1 MAVTQY
7 IGARYVPKFYEN
19 SDGTEEWRAGVEY
32 EPLTIVTWNGN
43 SYTSKKP
50 IPSTVGAPSDNPS
63 YWVATGIFN
72 QQIADLTNRVNALGE
87 EIKKY
92 YVTPEMFGAAGDG
105 VTNDTAAMQEA
116 VDTGYIVLLSGEYL
130 IDTVNVTKDT
140 VIYGVGGSVKPTL
153 TGAAPAPTKTA
164 FNFSANG
171 TVEGVDFIGSISSTG
186 DLNRYPV
193 IDAKNIEKLIVKNC
207 SFRDFGGEYVNQS
220 GTAMYDFYAVY
231 IRAVDVDSTVI
242 DGNTF
247 SGRANDETIMVCPK
261 TKTGKTEVTFTN
273 NISEDMPVGAS
284 INLFGTVVKVNCNV
298 WNNCSYP
305 GSAVNL
311 ACEELYFIDNTFNG
325 CSYQNIVDANEE
337 CLFHAE
343 HSIIKNNIVKG
354 AVIVFADIVGEVLT
368 LENNYVEGGG
378 LVKHEITSRT
388 SELVPV
394 VLQNSV
400 KRTQPVVTI
409 RNNTI
414 KVNNSGNDIA
424 IFRVGSLGA
433 SNAGLYP
440 AASYTAGGRVS
451 IENNMVEGMGGYVA
465 EKYFSLIKLIFKRI
479 SMRNNTVKNI
489 NRDQGSS
496 AAKFLIMLDSRIGAS
511 DVKTE
516 LIDIMGNMFYDMDS
530 VFTNGVYAIG
540 QLRGSDSPAKPVGII
555 DMFHNH
561 NIGGRFLGGIA
572 SNFYDTM
579 NTDIS

>member
-50 IPSTVGAPSDNPS
+50 IPSTVGAPSENPS

-153 TGAAPAPTKTA
+153 TGTAPAPTKTA

-171 TVEGVDFIGSISSTG
+171 TVEGVDFIGSISATG

-193 IDAKNIEKLIVKNC
+193 IDAENFEKLTVKNC
-207 SFRDFGGEYVNQS
+207 TFRDFGGEYVNQS

-231 IRAVDVDSTVI
+231 IRAIDVDSVII

-273 NISEDMPVGAS
+273 NISENMPVGAS
-284 INLFGTVVKVNCNV
+284 VNLFASVVKANYNV
-298 WNNCSYP
+298 WNTCSYP
-305 GSAVNL
+305 GSAVN
-311 ACEELYFIDNTFNG
+311 AAGDELYFIGNVFSG
-325 CSYQNIVDANEE
+325 CSFANVIDSNEE
-337 CLFHAE
+337 CLLHSE
-343 HSIIKNNIVKG
+343 HSIIKDNIFKG
-354 AVIVFADIVGEVLT
+354 AVQVFADIVGEVMDF
-368 LENNYVEGGG
+368 EGNYVEGGG
-378 LVKHEITSRT
+378 FLKHEITARNSD
-388 SELVPV
+388 LIPV
-394 VLQNSV
+394 ALQNSI
-400 KRTQPVVTI
+400 KRNQPVVTI
-409 RNNTI
+409 RNNTL
-414 KVNNSGNDIA
+414 KLDNSGNNIA
-424 IFRVGSLGA
+424 TVRAGSVGA
-433 SNAGLYP
+433 SYAGLYP
-440 AASYTAGGRVS
+440 ASTYGNGGRIT
-451 IENNMVEGMGGYVA
+451 IENNMIEGMGGYVA
-465 EKYFSLIKLIFKRI
+465 EKFLNLIQLVFKRI
-479 SMRNNTVKNI
+479 SYRNNTIKNI
-489 NRDQGSS
+489 NRDQAAST
-496 AAKFLIMLDSRIGAS
+496 AKFMIMLDSRTNGS
-511 DVKTE
+511 DNKVP
-516 LIDIMGNMFYDMDS
+516 LIDIMGNMFYEMDS
-530 VFTNGVYAIG
+530 VFTGGVYAIG
-540 QLRGSDSPAKPVGII
+540 EQRGSGSPAVPVGII
-555 DMFHNH
+555 DLYHNH
-561 NIGGRFLGGIA
+561 NIDGGIYA
-572 SNFYDTM
+572 GITSTHYDTL
-579 NTDIS
+579 NTDIT

>member
-50 IPSTVGAPSDNPS
+50 IPSTVGAPSENPS

-72 QQIADLTNRVNALGE
+72 QQIADLTNRVNALSE
-87 EIKKY
+87 EIKTY

-105 VTNDTAAMQEA
+105 VTNDTAAMQDA

-140 VIYGVGGSVKPTL
+140 IIYGVGGSVKPTL

-171 TVEGVDFIGSISSTG
+171 TVECVDFIGSISATG
-186 DLNRYPV
+186 ELNRYPV
-193 IDAKNIEKLIVKNC
+193 IDAENIEKLSIEKC
-207 SFRDFGGEYVNQS
+207 TFRDFGGEYVNQS

-231 IRAVDVDSTVI
+231 IRAIDVDSTI
-242 DGNTF
+242 IEGNTF

-273 NISEDMPVGAS
+273 NIFENMPVGAS
-284 INLFGTVVKVNCNV
+284 VNLFASVVKANNNV
-298 WNNCSYP
+298 WNTCSYP
-305 GSAVNL
+305 GSAINT
-311 ACEELYFIDNTFNG
+311 ACDELYFIGNVFSG
-325 CSYQNIVDANEE
+325 CSFENVIDSNEE
-337 CLFHAE
+337 CLFHSE
-343 HSIIKNNIVKG
+343 HSIIKDNIFNG
-354 AVIVFADIVGEVLT
+354 AVKVFADIVGEVMDF
-368 LENNYVEGGG
+368 EGNYVEGGG
-378 LVKHEITSRT
+378 FLKHEITSRT
-388 SELVPV
+388 SDLVPV
-394 VLQNSV
+394 ALQNSI
-400 KRTQPVVTI
+400 KRNQPVVNI

-414 KVNNSGNDIA
+414 KVDNSGNDIS
-424 IFRVGSLGA
+424 IFRVGSVGA
-433 SNAGLYP
+433 SHAGLYP
-440 AASYTAGGRVS
+440 AASYAAGGRVT
-451 IENNMVEGMGGYVA
+451 IENNMVEGMGGYVS
-465 EKYFSLIKLIFKRI
+465 EKYFSLVKLIFKRV
-479 SMRNNTVKNI
+479 SVRNNTVKNI

-530 VFTNGVYAIG
+530 SLTNGVYAIG
-540 QLRGSDSPAKPVGII
+540 QLRGTGSPSKPVGII
-555 DMFHNH
+555 DIFHNH
-561 NIGGRFLGGIA
+561 NIGGQFLGGIA
-572 SNFYDTM
+572 STYYDTM
-579 NTDIS
+579 NTDIT

>member
-140 VIYGVGGSVKPTL
+140 VIYGVGGRVKPTL

-171 TVEGVDFIGSISSTG
+171 TVEGVDFIGSISATG

-193 IDAKNIEKLIVKNC
+193 ITANNTEHFTVRGC
-207 SFRDFGGEYVNQS
+207 TFRDFGGEYVNQS
-220 GTAMYDFYAVY
+220 GTAAYDFYAVY
-231 IRAVDVDSTVI
+231 IKAVDVDAVYI

-273 NISEDMPVGAS
+273 NICENMPVGAS
-284 INLFGTVVKVNCNV
+284 INLMGSVVKANYNV
-298 WNNCSYP
+298 FNNCAYP
-305 GSAVNL
+305 GSAFNF
-311 ACEELYFIDNTFNG
+311 ACSELYFIGNVFNSCTFE
-325 CSYQNIVDANEE
+325 NIIDANEV
-337 CLFHAE
+337 CTLHAE
-343 HSIIKNNIVKG
+343 HSIIKNNVFRG
-354 AVIVFADIVGEVLT
+354 TTQVFADIVGEVLT
-368 LENNYVEGGG
+368 LEDNYVEGGA
-378 LVKHEITSRT
+378 LVKHEITANT
-388 SELVPV
+388 SDLVPV
-394 VLQNSV
+394 ALQNSV

-414 KVNNSGNDIA
+414 KLDNTGA
-424 IFRVGSLGA
+424 IYSIIRAGALGA
-433 SNAGLYP
+433 SATGLYP
-440 AASYTAGGRVS
+440 HSSYANGGKLI
-451 IENNMVEGMGGYVA
+451 IESNMFEGMGGSIS
-465 EKYFSLIKLIFKRI
+465 EKYLNLIQLIFKRI
-479 SMRNNTVKNI
+479 SYRNNTIKNI
-489 NRDQGSS
+489 NKDDGASS
-496 AAKFLIMLDSRIGAS
+496 GKFMIMLDSRANTTDS
-511 DVKTE
+511 KVSLLDV
-516 LIDIMGNMFYDMDS
+516 MGNMIYDLES
-530 VFTNGVYAIG
+530 VMSGGIYAIG
-540 QLRGSDSPAKPVGII
+540 QKRGSNSPAVPVGII
-555 DMFHNH
+555 DMYHNH
-561 NIGGRFLGGIA
+561 TIGGGFVPGILA
-572 SNFYDTM
+572 GSYDTL
-579 NTDIS
+579 NTDIT